1 MVDRVVVQDVQQRSF
16 GPDVVDGP
24 CFRRNPP
31 VSDGVTGPVRHSPE
45 ASMPTSVLSHDWG
58 KVIAVEVGLRTSH
71 QMGSVECQC

>member
-1 MVDRVVVQDVQQRSF
+1 MFNRGALDLMLWMD
-16 GPDVVDGP
+16 
-24 CFRRNPP
+24 P
-31 VSDGVTGPVRHSPE
+31 VSEETPPSAMVVTGPVRHSPE